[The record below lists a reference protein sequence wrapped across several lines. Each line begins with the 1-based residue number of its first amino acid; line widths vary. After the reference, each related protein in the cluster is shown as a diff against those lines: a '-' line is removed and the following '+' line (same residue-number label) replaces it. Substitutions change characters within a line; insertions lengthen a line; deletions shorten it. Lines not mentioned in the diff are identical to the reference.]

1 MKYLMILVLI
11 LNTAISAMSQNA
23 ARNIVDGNTAYRNN
37 EFEKAAGLY
46 RKSME
51 QQSQYGFQAKYNLA
65 NTLYKSG
72 DYQGAREMYSSLL
85 SDSLNSET
93 QSRLYHNIGNTFMQE
108 KNYEQGVSA
117 YANALKLNPMD
128 EDSRYNLSY
137 ALKMLKKQ
145 QQQQQQQNKDQ
156 NQNKD
161 QEKQNQ
167 DQNKQDSNKDKQDQN
182 KQDQNKDKQG
192 QDKDKQDQDKS
203 QDKQNQNKDQNQDKT
218 QGKNELSPA
227 QADKMLKALQN
238 KEKQTLREVHAGQ
251 EDGTSAGSNTKDW

>member
-156 NQNKD
+156 
-161 QEKQNQ
+161 EKQNQ